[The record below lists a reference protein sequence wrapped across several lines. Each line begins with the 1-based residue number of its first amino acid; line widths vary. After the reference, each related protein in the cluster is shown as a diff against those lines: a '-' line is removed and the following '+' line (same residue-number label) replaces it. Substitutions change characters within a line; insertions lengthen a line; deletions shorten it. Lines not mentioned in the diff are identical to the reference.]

1 MLIRKNI
8 FRPDKNS
15 MTKKEKKLVL
25 VFLVILGVGMIA
37 QGIPF
42 AIKYHQ
48 AGVDKIDE
56 IRLKRSRLKKLYEN
70 QLYWVT
76 EYKKNSNKEKKLKK
90 QLFEGYSPE
99 LIAGR
104 VQGRLKTLARQNGI
118 KVDSMSLADF
128 KQVDN
133 WLLITQ
139 TMSFKSSSKNVV
151 KLLESIKRSV
161 PTLIVNDVQI
171 RAYRKT
177 LNCTLK
183 VVGFSRT
190 DLDKKGSDT

>member
-1 MLIRKNI
+1 MK
-8 FRPDKNS
+8 
-15 MTKKEKKLVL
+15 KKEKQLLL
-25 VFLVILGVGMIA
+25 VFLAILAVGLIA

-48 AGVDKIDE
+48 AGVDKIEE

-70 QLYWVT
+70 QVYWISEYEKSSNT
-76 EYKKNSNKEKKLKK
+76 EQKLKK
-90 QLFEGYSPE
+90 QLLEGQSPE

-128 KQVDN
+128 KWVDN

-139 TMSFKSSSKNVV
+139 TMSFKSSSENVV
-151 KLLESIKRSV
+151 KLLDSIKRSV

-171 RAYRKT
+171 R
-177 LNCTLK
+177 
-183 VVGFSRT
+183 S
-190 DLDKKGSDT
+190 

>member
-1 MLIRKNI
+1 
-8 FRPDKNS
+8 
-15 MTKKEKKLVL
+15 MTKKEKKLLL
-25 VFLVILGVGMIA
+25 VFLAILGVGMMA

-48 AGVDKIDE
+48 AGVDEIEE
-56 IRLKRSRLKKLYEN
+56 IRLKRSRLKKLYKN
-70 QLYWVT
+70 QAYWIA
-76 EYKKNSNKEKKLKK
+76 EFAKNSKKEKNLKK
-90 QLFEGYSPE
+90 QLFEGQSPE

-104 VQGRLKTLARQNGI
+104 VQGRLKTLARQSGI

-139 TMSFKSSSKNVV
+139 TMSFKSSSENVV
-151 KLLESIKRSV
+151 KLLDSIKRSI

-171 RAYRKT
+171 RSYRKT
-177 LNCTLK
+177 LNCTVK
-183 VVGFSRT
+183 VVGFSHLQ
-190 DLDKKGSDT
+190 LDNKGNDA